1 MDLCTE
7 NRYVLEIVMIFLQTN
22 AHIPHCQKR
31 ICVHDSCCLK
41 GFAMSTEEDTEKEW
55 QKQRVKGWRS
65 SASEEGEQKEEA
77 QNETHPRG
85 QRERVKTLSTG

>member
-1 MDLCTE
+1 MHTSLTVKS
-7 NRYVLEIVMIFLQTN
+7 RFVFMI
-22 AHIPHCQKR
+22 H
-31 ICVHDSCCLK
+31 VK